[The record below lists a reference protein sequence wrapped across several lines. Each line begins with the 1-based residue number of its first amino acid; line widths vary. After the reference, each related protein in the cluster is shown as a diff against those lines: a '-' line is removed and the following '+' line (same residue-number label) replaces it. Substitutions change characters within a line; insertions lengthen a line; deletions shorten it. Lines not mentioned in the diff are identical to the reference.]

1 MAPSLT
7 ACCCVT
13 PWATSSTLYVSL
25 PPCVACVKGPL
36 LPVRRAVVAQEAP
49 AALLRAHRSQLFAS
63 LNHHTVHASQLGTH
77 GCVCV
82 PLTTQ
87 LLLVPYFSWQRSHG
101 VHHSR
106 TNHITEGETHVPS
119 DAATPD
125 NQALYSAAAALGEG
139 PFTIIRLIVTLVL
152 LAP

>member
-1 MAPSLT
+1 
-7 ACCCVT
+7 
-13 PWATSSTLYVSL
+13 
-25 PPCVACVKGPL
+25 
-36 LPVRRAVVAQEAP
+36 
-49 AALLRAHRSQLFAS
+49 
-63 LNHHTVHASQLGTH
+63 
-77 GCVCV
+77 VCV